1 MKKILLMAA
10 WMTLLYTAA
19 RAQSAG
25 AWMAY
30 MAYHDITQIEKAGN
44 TYYVL
49 ASNNLYS
56 YNTSDQSVQTYD
68 KTGLLSQCDI
78 TQIAYSQAAR
88 RLVIVYSNYIIDL
101 LSDQGDVLTVTD
113 YANKN
118 LTVDKTV
125 NSLQVQGS
133 HAYISTGFGIIK
145 LDASQGVFS
154 DTYNLGFG
162 VNYSYQKDGY
172 LYAASEQRGLYRAA
186 LNANLADKNNW
197 TRVGDYTPRNT
208 DVAPELLEKV
218 KGANPG
224 GPKYNHFGFLRFAN
238 GRLYSCGGVTQANFD
253 EGIPGTIQVLSG
265 DNWQIYEDGLEAKT
279 GDKYVDLAAID
290 VDPANASH
298 VFAGGRTGIYEFNN
312 GVFVRQYNIHNS
324 PLKPARIVG
333 DGNRE
338 YVLAQT
344 LRFDDAGNLWTL
356 NSQSPSTSILELP
369 KDGNWEDHHHQ
380 KLMINSQQSL
390 ENMRAIMFDSRK
402 LMWFV
407 NEHWDHPGLYCYQ
420 PSTEALNVYTSFVN
434 QDGTTYTLT
443 YTHCVEEDTQGNI
456 WVGTNLG
463 PFMLPADQIT
473 ASSPVFT
480 QVKVP
485 RNDGSN
491 YADYLLSG
499 VDVVC
504 MAIDKANRKWFGT
517 AGNGVYLIDEDN
529 ITQLYHFTSD
539 NSKLLSD
546 NIQAVAVDELTG
558 KVYFGT
564 DKGLCSYNAG
574 KPNTTGE
581 MTKDNVYAYPN
592 PVRPDYTGLIT
603 ITGLTAKAYVKIV
616 TSNGVLVN
624 EGRSSGGNYQWNG
637 TDLKGKRVA
646 SGVYMVQVSTQDG
659 EKGTVCK
666 IAIVR

>member
-1 MKKILLMAA
+1 MKKILLTTLCMVLSAIAA
-10 WMTLLYTAA
+10 K
-19 RAQSAG
+19 AQTAG
-25 AWMAY
+25 AWKAY
-30 MAYHDITQIEKAGN
+30 MAYYDITQVEKAGN

-49 ASNNLYS
+49 ASNNLYA

-68 KTGLLSQCDI
+68 KMGLLSQCDI
-78 TQIAYSQAAR
+78 RHIAYSQAAR
-88 RLVIVYSNYIIDL
+88 RLVIVYSNNIIDL

-113 YANKN
+113 YANKS
-118 LTVDKTV
+118 LTQDKTV
-125 NSLQVQGS
+125 NSLQVQGTY
-133 HAYISTGFGIIK
+133 AYLSTGFGIVK
-145 LDASQGVFS
+145 FDVAQGIFS

-162 VNYSYQKDGY
+162 VDYSYLQGGY
-172 LYAASEQRGLYRAA
+172 FYAASSRQGLWRAA
-186 LNANLADKNNW
+186 TGSNLSDKNNW
-197 TRVGDYTPRNT
+197 TRVGEY
-208 DVAPELLEKV
+208 VARDTNVSPELLEKV

-224 GPKYNHFGFLRFAN
+224 GPKYNHFGFLRYAN
-238 GRLYSCGGVTQANFD
+238 GRLYTCGGITAANFD
-253 EGIPGTIQVLSG
+253 PGIPGTVQVLTG
-265 DNWQIYEDGLEAKT
+265 DDWQVYEDDLQAKT
-279 GDKYVDLAAID
+279 GDQYLDLAAID
-290 VDPANASH
+290 IDPANANH
-298 VFAGGRTGIYEFNN
+298 VFASGRTGIYEFSN
-312 GVFVRQYNIHNS
+312 GVFVKQYNIHNS
-324 PLKPARIVG
+324 PLKPAKIAGV
-333 DGNRE
+333 GNRE

-356 NSQSPSTSILELP
+356 NSQSTGSPILKLP
-369 KDGNWEDHHHQ
+369 KDGNWQEYQQQ
-380 KLMINSQQSL
+380 KLIINSQQTL
-390 ENMRAIMFDSRK
+390 ENMRDVHFDSRG

-420 PSTEALNVYTSFVN
+420 PSTEGVNAYTSFVN
-434 QDGTTYTLT
+434 QDGTTYTIT
-443 YTHCVEEDTQGNI
+443 YAHCVDEDMQGNI

-491 YADYLLSG
+491 YADYLLSD
-499 VDVVC
+499 VDIVC

-539 NSKLLSD
+539 NSKLLSN
-546 NIQAVAVDELTG
+546 NIQAVAIDDLTG
-558 KVYFGT
+558 EVYFGT

-592 PVRPDYTGLIT
+592 PVRPDYTGPIT
-603 ITGLTAKAYVKIV
+603 VTGLTPGAYVKIV

-637 TDLKGKRVA
+637 TDLQGKRVA
-646 SGVYMVQVSTQDG
+646 SGVYMVQTSTQEG